1 MRCGSHLGSEP
12 PLVPPCQTTSSNLA
26 HSETP
31 AIDKS
36 LGGFFPSTTSVIEK
50 YLEQSAWVAHAL
62 LQVITCWGE
71 SGKETQT
78 NCILGWIL
86 LHFNIRF

>member
-36 LGGFFPSTTSVIEK
+36 LGGFFPSTTSVIERISGTK
-50 YLEQSAWVAHAL
+50 YLAVRVL
-62 LQVITCWGE
+62 LQVIHAGE
-71 SGKETQT
+71 NRARKLRL
-78 NCILGWIL
+78 IKYLGGFCYIST
-86 LHFNIRF
+86 